1 MRLSA
6 FETFQ
11 MFHALRLHFT
21 SSYDYVKYHG
31 KTNVGLDAFAKRKDR
46 YQFQKLC
53 RKHDADEMF
62 EFLLANMMQN
72 QIKWVGELLDDGADD
87 VYMEFKR
94 RKESL
99 SYTFDSEIGEVLN
112 QVENV
117 KELFSTDEFPII
129 LTCHMQRMISTESMI
144 ILNEYI
150 PFFDKFDKTL
160 AKDFLWPR
168 IRDICINARPFIHF
182 DREKIKKI
190 LINRMKG

>member
-31 KTNVGLDAFAKRKDR
+31 KTNVGKEAFSKRKDR
-46 YQFQKLC
+46 YQFQRLC

-62 EFLLANMMQN
+62 DFILANLMHG

-87 VYMEFKR
+87 VYTDFKR
-94 RKESL
+94 RKESQ
-99 SYTFDSEIGEVLN
+99 SYVFDNEIGEVLN
-112 QVENV
+112 QVEDV
-117 KELFSTDEFPII
+117 KELFTTAEFPII
-129 LTCHMQRMISTESMI
+129 LTCHMQRLISTESMI
-144 ILNEYI
+144 ILNEFI
-150 PFFDKFDKTL
+150 PFFGKFDKVL
-160 AKDFLWPR
+160 SKDFLWPR
-168 IRDICINARPFIHF
+168 IRDICMNARPFITF

-190 LINRMKG
+190 LLKRMKG

>member
-31 KTNVGLDAFAKRKDR
+31 KTNVGKDAFSKRKDR
-46 YQFQKLC
+46 YQFQRLC
-53 RKHDADEMF
+53 RKHDKEEMF
-62 EFLLANMMQN
+62 DFLLANMMHS
-72 QIKWVGELLDDGADD
+72 QIKWVGDLLDDGADD
-87 VYMEFKR
+87 VYMDFKR
-94 RKESL
+94 RKESR
-99 SYTFDSEIGEVLN
+99 SYTFDNEIGEVLN
-112 QVENV
+112 EVDDV
-117 KELFSTDEFPII
+117 KELFHTDEFPII
-129 LTCHMQRMISTESMI
+129 LTCHMRKTISTESLV
-144 ILNEYI
+144 ILNEFI
-150 PFFDKFDKTL
+150 PFFDKFDKAL

-182 DREKIKKI
+182 DKDKMKKI